1 MTDSTGPGPGWYP
14 DPDGGGGQRYYDG
27 KEWTESRTPA
37 PVAPTSGVAPS
48 PGVAQSKTSG
58 MAIAS
63 LVLGLVWIYGIGSV
77 LAIIFGFIAKKNI
90 RNSNG
95 METGGGMATAGI
107 VLGIIGAAILLL
119 IIIAAASDSG
129 GTGGY
134 SY

>member
-1 MTDSTGPGPGWYP
+1 
-14 DPDGGGGQRYYDG
+14 
-27 KEWTESRTPA
+27 
-37 PVAPTSGVAPS
+37 
-48 PGVAQSKTSG
+48 